1 MQGSPEPRTPRLHE
15 GLPRKQ
21 ETSDTHMATP
31 TPSPS
36 TSNGP
41 VTFQRQGDV
50 CVVTIDN
57 PPVNA
62 LGVDVRRGLAAAI
75 DAAEADSGAKA
86 VLIVGAGRN
95 FIAGADIREFGQAPQ
110 QPSLPE
116 VCLKIENCTKPVV
129 AAIHGAALGGGL
141 EIALSAH
148 YRLAAPT
155 AKLGLPEVAL
165 GLLPGSG
172 GTQRTPRLIG
182 VKPALEL
189 MLSGRHAGAK
199 EALTLGLVD
208 RLGAEPD
215 ARAEGLAYAQ
225 ELVGANAPV
234 RRTRDAAGLADKE
247 AARAAL
253 ETARA
258 DTAKKSR
265 GLFSPMK
272 IVEAVEGALTLPFDE
287 GMALERKLFL
297 QCIDSPQRAGLIH
310 AFFAEREVLKAPET
324 RSASPRALT
333 SAGIVGGGTMG
344 AGIAVAMLDAGLPV
358 TMVERDEP
366 SLARGRAHVEKV
378 YDGLIAK
385 GRMTQEAKAAVMA
398 RFSGSTSYDA
408 FANVDIVVEAVFEE
422 MGVKKAVFAELDRV
436 CKKGAVL
443 ATNTSYLDIDEIAAS
458 ISRPQDVV
466 GLHFFSPANIMKLLE
481 IVVPA
486 KVSADVVATGF
497 ELAKKLKKVPVRAG
511 VCDGFIGNRILAVYR
526 QAADHMME
534 DGASPYDIDA
544 AVRNFGYPM
553 GPFQVSD
560 LAGGDI
566 GWATRKRKAATRDPQ
581 ARYVQV
587 ADRICERGWFGQK
600 TQRGYYLYPEGA
612 RTGVPDPE
620 VLAIIDAERVRAGI
634 TPRKFTEEE
643 IMRRYMAAMVN
654 EGANV
659 VLQRIAL
666 RPLDVDVTFLYGY
679 GFPRHRGG
687 PMKYADTVGLAK
699 VLADIREFAKADPI
713 FWKPSPLLVE
723 LVERGADF
731 ASLNQS
737 E

>member
-1 MQGSPEPRTPRLHE
+1 
-15 GLPRKQ
+15 
-21 ETSDTHMATP
+21 MATTDTLP
-31 TPSPS
+31 ASD
-36 TSNGP
+36 P
-41 VTFQRQGDV
+41 VSFRRQADV
-50 CVVTIDN
+50 LVVTIAN

-62 LGVDVRRGLAAAI
+62 LGVDVRRGLVAAI
-75 DAAEADSGAKA
+75 DAAEADGAVAA

-95 FIAGADIREFGQAPQ
+95 FIAGADIREFGKPPLP
-110 QPSLPE
+110 PSLPE
-116 VCLKIENCTKPVV
+116 VCSRIENCSKPVL

-148 YRLAAPT
+148 YRLAVPS
-155 AKLGLPEVAL
+155 AKLGLPEVQL
-165 GLLPGSG
+165 GLMPGSG
-172 GTQRTPRLIG
+172 GTQRAPRLVG
-182 VKPALEL
+182 VKAALDL
-189 MLSGRHAGAK
+189 MLSGRHAAAK
-199 EALTLGLVD
+199 EALALGLID
-208 RLGAEPD
+208 RLGEGAD
-215 ARAEGLAYAQ
+215 ALPEGLAYAK
-225 ELVGANAPV
+225 ELVSAKAPV
-234 RRTRDAAGLADKE
+234 RRTRDANALAEPETQRAALE
-247 AARAAL
+247 AARA
-253 ETARA
+253 E
-258 DTAKKSR
+258 TAKKSR

-272 IVEAVEGALTLPFDE
+272 IVEAVEAALTQPFDE
-287 GMALERKLFL
+287 GLALERKLFL

-324 RSASPRALT
+324 KAAKPRAIE
-333 SAGIVGGGTMG
+333 SCGIVGGGTMG

-358 TMVERDEP
+358 TMIERDEP

-378 YDGLIAK
+378 YDGLIGK
-385 GRMTQEAKAAVMA
+385 GRMTAEAKAAVMA
-398 RFSGSTSYDA
+398 RFSASTAYDA
-408 FANVDIVVEAVFEE
+408 LADVDLVVEAVFED
-422 MGVKKAVFAELDRV
+422 MAVKKAVFAELDRV

-458 ISRPQDVV
+458 ISRPADVL

-486 KVSADVVATGF
+486 KVGADVVATGF
-497 ELAKKLKKVPVRAG
+497 ELAKKLKKTPVRAG

-534 DGASPYDIDA
+534 DGASPYQIDK
-544 AVRNFGYPM
+544 AVRDFGYPM
-553 GPFQVSD
+553 GPFQASD

-566 GWATRKRKAATRDPQ
+566 GWATRKRKAATRDPK
-581 ARYVQV
+581 ARYVQI

-600 TQRGYYLYPEGA
+600 TGRGYYLYPEGA
-612 RTGVPDPE
+612 RTGTPDPE
-620 VLAIIDAERVRAGI
+620 VEAIIDAERRRAGVA
-634 TPRKFTEEE
+634 PRRFSDEE
-643 IMRRYMAAMVN
+643 IMRRYMAAMIN

-659 VLQRIAL
+659 VHQRIAL

-699 VLADIREFAKADPI
+699 VLADIREFAKEDPL
-713 FWKPSPLLVE
+713 FWQPSPLLVE

>member
-1 MQGSPEPRTPRLHE
+1 
-15 GLPRKQ
+15 
-21 ETSDTHMATP
+21 
-31 TPSPS
+31 
-36 TSNGP
+36 
-41 VTFQRQGDV
+41 
-50 CVVTIDN
+50 
-57 PPVNA
+57 
-62 LGVDVRRGLAAAI
+62 
-75 DAAEADSGAKA
+75 
-86 VLIVGAGRN
+86 
-95 FIAGADIREFGQAPQ
+95 
-110 QPSLPE
+110 
-116 VCLKIENCTKPVV
+116 
-129 AAIHGAALGGGL
+129 
-141 EIALSAH
+141 
-148 YRLAAPT
+148 
-155 AKLGLPEVAL
+155 
-165 GLLPGSG
+165 
-172 GTQRTPRLIG
+172 
-182 VKPALEL
+182 

-199 EALTLGLVD
+199 EALSLGLVD
-208 RLGAEPD
+208 RLGND
-215 ARAEGLAYAQ
+215 ADALAEGLAYAN
-225 ELVGANAPV
+225 ELVAAKAPV
-234 RRTRDAAGLADKE
+234 RRTRDAGALADKE
-247 AARAAL
+247 ASRAAL
-253 ETARA
+253 EAARA

-272 IVEAVEGALTLPFDE
+272 IIEAVEGALTLPFDE

-324 RSASPRALT
+324 RSAKPRPLE

-344 AGIAVAMLDAGLPV
+344 AGIAVAMLDAGMPV
-358 TMVERDEP
+358 TMIERDDTQ
-366 SLARGRAHVEKV
+366 LARGRANVEKV
-378 YDGLIAK
+378 YDGLIKK
-385 GRMTQEAKAAVMA
+385 GRLTPEAKAAVMA

-408 FANVDIVVEAVFEE
+408 LASVDIVVEAVFEE

-436 CKKGAVL
+436 CKRGAVL

-534 DGASPYDIDA
+534 DGASPYQIDE

-566 GWATRKRKAATRDPQ
+566 GWATRKRKAATRDPE

-620 VLAIIDAERVRAGI
+620 VLAIIDAERERAGI
-634 TPRKFTEEE
+634 KPRAFTEEE
-643 IMRRYMAAMVN
+643 IMRRYMAAMIN

-687 PMKYADTVGLAK
+687 PMKYADTVGLPK
-699 VLADIREFAKADPI
+699 VLADIQEFAKEDPI
-713 FWKPSPLLVE
+713 FWKPSPLLVQ